1 MLCHIEHIDMVSLHY
16 VSSYV
21 ICNPRLDTLLQF
33 QFLNSIVHV
42 AMYFKIKIFG
52 KGLATLNALIS
63 SIGLDFPQH
72 VYRGT
77 FCKSKV
83 YRDYVN
89 AFE

>member
-1 MLCHIEHIDMVSLHY
+1 MVSLHY

-21 ICNPRLDTLLQF
+21 IQDLIHF
-33 QFLNSIVHV
+33 YSFNSIVHV

-52 KGLATLNALIS
+52 KGLTTLNALIS